1 MNRYLAQFTPPTLDL
16 IMQNI
21 LPHISSKKITMAIA
35 QHRRSEPSN
44 MPWQTDS
51 ASPRSLPTPTMSNR
65 IHQPLIFS
73 IDQRFAEQHLT
84 KLDLCSKNLKKIEK
98 LSNNIQFNIIL
109 FDHNDI
115 TKIEHL
121 DVCTHLIEVNVA
133 FLPIVLNTFCFFV
146 QLSISHN
153 RLIDIRLL
161 SRLRT
166 LQKLNLSNNSLD
178 SIDCKPTIFSHLID
192 NLRFIQV

>member
-1 MNRYLAQFTPPTLDL
+1 
-16 IMQNI
+16 
-21 LPHISSKKITMAIA
+21 MAIA

-121 DVCTHLIEVNVA
+121 DVFTHLIEVNVD

-146 QLSISHN
+146 
-153 RLIDIRLL
+153 
-161 SRLRT
+161 
-166 LQKLNLSNNSLD
+166 
-178 SIDCKPTIFSHLID
+178 
-192 NLRFIQV
+192 